1 MWAFQTPI
9 NEVFCFG
16 SIWTFTWHCIH
27 LYFKGMT
34 MNQVTCS
41 GSHALPLCS
50 LGLSPSRS
58 MEPPGSPWELC
69 AYISSGGIQS
79 KMRNRPGDCNGS
91 LSRLCSIILHTIVSP
106 YATFFS
112 VTDRNQLRAECE
124 KAGVANGLLAGLD
137 KAVTPMESRLLLHS
151 APLSWVH
158 FWTPANSQLV
168 VHYSAVMSS
177 TQSRCSSVCVCV
189 FFKLANLAV
198 FP

>member
-1 MWAFQTPI
+1 
-9 NEVFCFG
+9 
-16 SIWTFTWHCIH
+16 
-27 LYFKGMT
+27 MT
-34 MNQVTCS
+34 VNQVTCS

-50 LGLSPSRS
+50 LGPSILSPSRS

-69 AYISSGGIQS
+69 ACISSGGIQS

-106 YATFFS
+106 YVTFFS

-137 KAVTPMESRLLLHS
+137 KAVTPAESRRLLHS

-168 VHYSAVMSS
+168 VHTALSCHQPSQDVPAF
-177 TQSRCSSVCVCV
+177 VCVY
-189 FFKLANLAV
+189 FLNLPTWL
-198 FP
+198 FSHNCMQ